1 MFVAGQFH
9 DNPHAD
15 AVVRELGDK
24 ASAATMA
31 GCTVDTSPAIK
42 LTEQL
47 AKCVGRER
55 STFLAAEQSGLGAA
69 NSSSRIS
76 VFQAVTRHHHQHVLP
91 H

>member
-1 MFVAGQFH
+1 
-9 DNPHAD
+9 
-15 AVVRELGDK
+15 
-24 ASAATMA
+24 
-31 GCTVDTSPAIK
+31 
-42 LTEQL
+42 L

-55 STFLAAEQSGLGAA
+55 STFLAAEQSGLGAG